1 MHKCQCNIIR
11 NKKDQDVIT
20 PPKLLLT
27 LEQWH
32 LWKWVRFN
40 TQQSTQ
46 NSYLSMFSDRSKQ
59 LKEIVR
65 VMYSMEQ
72 EINTERNL
80 KKTKS
85 KITEIRNRVSQR
97 ETLQK
102 FINKMNKVGGQ
113 TIWREGR
120 GTKLSSNDKDLIIR
134 KYGGIPRYRGH
145 PE

>member
-1 MHKCQCNIIR
+1 
-11 NKKDQDVIT
+11 
-20 PPKLLLT
+20 
-27 LEQWH
+27 
-32 LWKWVRFN
+32 
-40 TQQSTQ
+40 
-46 NSYLSMFSDRSKQ
+46 MFSDRSKQ

-113 TIWREGR
+113 TI
-120 GTKLSSNDKDLIIR
+120 
-134 KYGGIPRYRGH
+134 
-145 PE
+145 